1 MRTIRFL
8 IQKEFIQI
16 FRNKTMLPLIL
27 VMPIVQTLLLSFAAS
42 YEVKN
47 LALSVVD
54 HDKTST
60 SRRLIERFTASG
72 YFKMQSYARSHR
84 EAEAELAAETA
95 DLVLEIPLHFERD
108 WVREGNGQLGVTINA
123 LNAQKAGISNAYAN
137 GIIRE
142 FNQELL
148 ERAGFGH
155 AAPRSIQIVSSNWY
169 NPRLDYKTF
178 MVPGILGVIVSMV
191 VAFLTAINI
200 VRERE
205 QGTIEQMNVTPVTKW
220 QFIAGKLLPFWL
232 LSLVIV
238 GVGLTVGYLAF
249 HIPIEGS
256 LWLVFGYTALYTPCM
271 LGFGFLVS
279 NFADT
284 QQQAIFSAWFFLL
297 IFTLMSGLFTPLDS
311 MPVWAQWLNK
321 INPIH
326 YFVEFMRLVLLKGA
340 HFFEI
345 QRNFWSVVMYAVV
358 VNSLAI
364 WTYKKRV

>member
-16 FRNKTMLPLIL
+16 FRNKTMLPLIV

-72 YFKMQSYARSHR
+72 YFKLQSYVPVR
-84 EAEAELAAETA
+84 EVAEAELAAEKA
-95 DLVLEIPLHFERD
+95 DLALEIPVHFERD
-108 WVREGNGQLGVTINA
+108 WVREGVGQLGLTINA
-123 LNAQKAGISNAYAN
+123 LNAQKAGLSNAYAN
-137 GIIRE
+137 GIIRD
-142 FNQELL
+142 FNRELML
-148 ERAGFGH
+148 RSVGGQV
-155 AAPRSIQIVSSNWY
+155 PRSIQVTYSNWY

-191 VAFLTAINI
+191 IAFLTAINI

-205 QGTIEQMNVTPVTKW
+205 QGTIEQMNVTPVAKW
-220 QFIAGKLLPFWL
+220 QFILGKLLPFWL

-238 GVGLTVGYLAF
+238 AVGLTVGYVAF

-311 MPVWAQWLNK
+311 MSEWAQWLNMV
-321 INPIH
+321 NPIH
-326 YFVEFMRLVLLKGA
+326 YFVAFMRLVLLKGA

-345 QRNFWSVVMYAVV
+345 QHNFWSVVGYAVV
-358 VNSLAI
+358 VNTLAV

>member
-72 YFKMQSYARSHR
+72 YFKLQSYVPVH
-84 EAEAELAAETA
+84 EVAEAELAAEKA
-95 DLVLEIPLHFERD
+95 DLALEIPAHFERD
-108 WVREGNGQLGVTINA
+108 WVREGVGQLGLTINA
-123 LNAQKAGISNAYAN
+123 LNAQKAGLSNAYAN
-137 GIIRE
+137 GIIRD
-142 FNQELL
+142 FNRELML
-148 ERAGFGH
+148 GSGSVQ
-155 AAPRSIQIVSSNWY
+155 APRSIEVTYSNWY

-191 VAFLTAINI
+191 IAFLTAINI

-205 QGTIEQMNVTPVTKW
+205 QGTIEQMNVTPVAKW
-220 QFIAGKLLPFWL
+220 QFILGKLLPFWL

-238 GVGLTVGYLAF
+238 AVGLTVGYVAF

-311 MPVWAQWLNK
+311 MPEWAQWLNML
-321 INPIH
+321 NPIH
-326 YFVEFMRLVLLKGA
+326 YFVAFMRLVLLKGA

-345 QRNFWSVVMYAVV
+345 QRNFWSVVGYAVV
-358 VNSLAI
+358 VNTLAV

>member
-1 MRTIRFL
+1 
-8 IQKEFIQI
+8 
-16 FRNKTMLPLIL
+16 
-27 VMPIVQTLLLSFAAS
+27 
-42 YEVKN
+42 
-47 LALSVVD
+47 
-54 HDKTST
+54 
-60 SRRLIERFTASG
+60 
-72 YFKMQSYARSHR
+72 
-84 EAEAELAAETA
+84 
-95 DLVLEIPLHFERD
+95 
-108 WVREGNGQLGVTINA
+108 LGVTINA

-155 AAPRSIQIVSSNWY
+155 AAPRSIQVVSSNWY

>member
-1 MRTIRFL
+1 
-8 IQKEFIQI
+8 
-16 FRNKTMLPLIL
+16 
-27 VMPIVQTLLLSFAAS
+27 
-42 YEVKN
+42 
-47 LALSVVD
+47 
-54 HDKTST
+54 
-60 SRRLIERFTASG
+60 
-72 YFKMQSYARSHR
+72 
-84 EAEAELAAETA
+84 
-95 DLVLEIPLHFERD
+95 
-108 WVREGNGQLGVTINA
+108 
-123 LNAQKAGISNAYAN
+123 
-137 GIIRE
+137 
-142 FNQELL
+142 
-148 ERAGFGH
+148 
-155 AAPRSIQIVSSNWY
+155 
-169 NPRLDYKTF
+169 
-178 MVPGILGVIVSMV
+178 
-191 VAFLTAINI
+191 
-200 VRERE
+200 
-205 QGTIEQMNVTPVTKW
+205 MNVTPVRKW